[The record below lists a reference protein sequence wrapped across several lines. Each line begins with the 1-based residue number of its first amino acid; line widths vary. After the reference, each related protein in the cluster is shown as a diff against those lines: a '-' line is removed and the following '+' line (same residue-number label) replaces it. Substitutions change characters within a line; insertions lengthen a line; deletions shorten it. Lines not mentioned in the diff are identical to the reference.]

1 MSEEKL
7 RELER
12 RSRAVFDDSV
22 EAVDGAT
29 RARLA
34 RMRAAALE
42 PGRGRRAAAGAW
54 LPAGVAAAA
63 VATAV
68 LWQREAGPPP
78 QARPAFALEDLDIV
92 AGGEDFDLLAEDAD
106 FLAWA
111 ADAAGEG
118 VG

>member
-1 MSEEKL
+1 MSDENI
-7 RELER
+7 RNLER
-12 RSRAVFDDSV
+12 RSRAAFDDSV

-42 PGRGRRAAAGAW
+42 SRRGRRVGAAAW

-63 VATAV
+63 VAAAV
-68 LWQREAGPPP
+68 LWQREEAAPRQAPP
-78 QARPAFALEDLDIV
+78 AIALEDLDIV

-106 FLAWA
+106 FVAWA
-111 ADAAGEG
+111 AAAAGEG
-118 VG
+118 IG